1 MASFGRFLAR
11 RTAQGLFVV
20 LGVVTVVFAL
30 RYVTPGSP
38 VDFIAPLDAS
48 QATRRR
54 IADARGLD
62 DPLWLQYVTYI
73 GDLLQGEMG
82 YSYRSRTA
90 VAPRVFAKL
99 PATLE
104 LAVAATVVAV
114 ALSIPLGVVSAT
126 RRHALP
132 DKAATLFSLLGI
144 STPNFWLGVMLVIL
158 FAVQFD
164 VFPTSARPVG
174 FLETVGNLLVVAA
187 DGPLVSTAWP
197 LVHLDRLVLAAPLD
211 ASGFVADGRTWVAHL
226 FLPAVTLG
234 TYFTALITRLTRSGM
249 LEQLGSGYIR
259 AARAKGLPEALVRY
273 RHALRNTL
281 IPVITVVGLQ
291 LGTLIGGAVI
301 TEAVFA
307 WPGLGT
313 LVIDAINNRDWPL
326 IQGCLVVIGTG
337 FVVVNIA
344 VDALY
349 ARLNPQVM
357 E

>member
-1 MASFGRFLAR
+1 MSSFGRFLIKR
-11 RTAQGLFVV
+11 SLQGVV
-20 LGVVTVVFAL
+20 VILGVISVLFAL

-48 QATRRR
+48 DATRRR
-54 IADARGLD
+54 IAESLGLNQ
-62 DPLWLQYVTYI
+62 PFYVQYGDYI
-73 GDLLQGEMG
+73 VSLLQGEMG

-114 ALSIPLGVVSAT
+114 ILSIPLGVVSAT
-126 RRHALP
+126 RRHTGP
-132 DKAATLFSLLGI
+132 DYAATVFSFLGI

-158 FAVQFD
+158 FAVQFGA
-164 VFPTSARPVG
+164 FPTSGRPVG
-174 FLETVGNLLVVAA
+174 LLDALGHLVVIA
-187 DGPLVSTAWP
+187 GPERGWALP
-197 LVHLDRLVLAAPLD
+197 LNVGSFLAAMQNWLLH
-211 ASGFVADGRTWVAHL
+211 VT
-226 FLPAVTLG
+226 LPAITLG

-249 LEQLGSGYIR
+249 LDELGRGYVQ
-259 AARAKGLPEALVRY
+259 AARAKGLPTTLVRY

-301 TEAVFA
+301 TEAVFD
-307 WPGLGT
+307 WPGLGS
-313 LVIDAINNRDWPL
+313 LIIDAINNRDWPL
-326 IQGCLVVIGTG
+326 IQGSLVVIGAG
-337 FVVVNIA
+337 FVVVNVV

-349 ARLNPQVM
+349 VRLNPRVL

>member
-1 MASFGRFLAR
+1 MASFGQFLIKR
-11 RTAQGLFVV
+11 VAQGLLVI
-20 LGVVTVVFAL
+20 LGVVTVLFVL
-30 RYVTPGSP
+30 RFITPGSP

-48 QATRRR
+48 QATRQR
-54 IADARGLD
+54 IAESRGLD
-62 DPLWLQYVTYI
+62 DPIWLQYATYV
-73 GDLLQGEMG
+73 GDLLQGDMG

-90 VAPRVFAKL
+90 VGPRVFAKL

-104 LAVAATVVAV
+104 LAVAATVIAV
-114 ALSIPLGVVSAT
+114 VLSIPLGVISAT
-126 RRHALP
+126 RRHEMP
-132 DKAATLFSLLGI
+132 DYAATVFSLLGI
-144 STPNFWLGVMLVIL
+144 STPNFWLGVMLVIV
-158 FAVQFD
+158 FAVQFG
-164 VFPTSARPVG
+164 VFPTSSRPVG
-174 FLETVGNLLVVAA
+174 FLETVGNLIVVTA
-187 DGPLVSTAWP
+187 DGPLVTASVP
-197 LVHLDRLVLAAPLD
+197 FVHLQRLVLGAPLD
-211 ASGFVADGRTWVAHL
+211 LSGFLADGKRWVAHL
-226 FLPAVTLG
+226 LLPAVTLG

-249 LEQLGSGYIR
+249 LDELGSGYVQ
-259 AARAKGLPEALVRY
+259 AARAKGLPESLVRY

-313 LVIDAINNRDWPL
+313 LVIDAISARDWPL

-337 FVVVNIA
+337 FVIVNIT
-344 VDALY
+344 VDVLY